1 MRQTIQ
7 FVVGARRNGYFIL
20 GFSVIS
26 IVVSIAIFAF
36 GTFQIS
42 EINVEEEAIFTGRNG
57 DVPVE
62 KYGTYS
68 VFVVSDYTCEEVEV
82 SIYEEDDD
90 MVWDYFFRDCDDIF
104 DEDGWIYVGYFSSDF
119 DGSLNVEANRQIL
132 IIDDMAY
139 FNDGGGAMLLSLP
152 FCCLGIIGL
161 IIAVT
166 VLITAKEQVQSTL
179 TNSGVVFIEP
189 TSPSSETE
197 ENGQGDVEESSEWWK
212 RDSEE

>member
-7 FVVGARRNGYFIL
+7 FIVGVRRNGYFIL

-26 IVVSIAIFAF
+26 IVVSIVIFAF
-36 GTFQIS
+36 GSFQMD

-62 KYGTYS
+62 VYGTYS

-90 MVWDYFFRDCDDIF
+90 MIWEYFFRDCDDIF

-119 DGSLNVEANRQIL
+119 DGSMDVEANRQIL

-166 VLITAKEQVQSTL
+166 ALISAKEQVQSTE
-179 TNSGVVFIEP
+179 TNSGIVFIEP
-189 TSPSSETE
+189 SSPPE
-197 ENGQGDVEESSEWWK
+197 ERAQDDVKEGSEWWDK
-212 RDSEE
+212 GSKP